1 MVRLMTGD
9 TGHYACRSDA
19 FSTLSTQRADG
30 QRFHSPVLV
39 GIVLV
44 LLRVLDLVGEVRH
57 LQIVSRNFT
66 LQTKII
72 SSKI

>member
-44 LLRVLDLVGEVRH
+44 LLRVLDARGDV
-57 LQIVSRNFT
+57 VSGHSALCVCDLWF
-66 LQTKII
+66 
-72 SSKI
+72 